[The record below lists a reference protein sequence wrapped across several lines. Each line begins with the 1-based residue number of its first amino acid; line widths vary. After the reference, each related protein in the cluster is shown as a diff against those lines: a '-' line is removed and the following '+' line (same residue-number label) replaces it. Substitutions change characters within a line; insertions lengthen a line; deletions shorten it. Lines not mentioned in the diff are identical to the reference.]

1 MATDNSL
8 LGSLLAGMP
17 SGKQVGDWF
26 GSPQASMMLG
36 QGAQA
41 LSAAEPNSWQHQ
53 LGKVGQGMGQA
64 EILKAEAT
72 KREAQRQQYMKM
84 FMQMMGGGPA
94 ASGGGAGKTPP
105 GIQGNTSEQVTTN
118 HDGTFKR
125 VLTGD
130 GDPYGRNNPL
140 KSPTKFP
147 QMDFMRL
154 MSGQGGGAP
163 GGGRMQRPVSSPQPN
178 AGTMRPFL

>member
-1 MATDNSL
+1 MGAGNSIL
-8 LGSLLAGMP
+8 EALLAGIP
-17 SGKQVGDWF
+17 TGNQVGNWF
-26 GSPQASMMLG
+26 NTPQAPMALG
-36 QGAQA
+36 KAAQMIA
-41 LSAAEPNSWQHQ
+41 GKDPTSWQN
-53 LGKVGQGMGQA
+53 LMGQA
-64 EILKAEAT
+64 GEQWGQGRELKIEAD
-72 KREAQRQQYMKM
+72 RQEAQRKQFMNM

-147 QMDFMRL
+147 QMDFMSL
-154 MSGQGGGAP
+154 MGGG
-163 GGGRMQRPVSSPQPN
+163 GGGMQKPVSSPQPN